1 MLKTALTIASLP
13 ANATR
18 TALKSATNPKAIN
31 ALSNAIAQGC
41 LKIGSNDEEITIDG
55 INVEVELNQERF
67 LSTGG
72 FASAVALGSLYWIG
86 VQLKIDRRFAQM
98 VKNLE
103 DLQDA
108 LRSNNVRRSE
118 EILSNIDLLSNPL
131 IDPDN
136 LIPLENADEIAPIY
150 EAVFQK
156 SATNGSMFEASK
168 FTSSIDDSL
177 KIGDRAAVLVARES
191 TDEALQAMI
200 TKSKPIAS
208 KAVSRFVGG
217 VLWVDTVWWVATSA
231 LDLGLNYLGIPEDQ
245 QRIPILADIP
255 IIGGIFDLSDG
266 VGSSFV
272 DLIISPLFD
281 LGFSLL
287 GLEDEAEALFD
298 ALWVIISSAVLNPTL
313 TPFVIALLDFY
324 IDEVK
329 IDFSV
334 PFALSIQTFEGG
346 TLDVFKIFRPEPID
360 ILILWLYA
368 IVGKIVFKRWM
379 IPAFQ
384 ALKR

>member
-156 SATNGSMFEASK
+156 SAANGSMFEASK

-313 TPFVIALLDFY
+313 TPFIIALLDFY

-368 IVGKIVFKRWM
+368 IVGKIVFKWWM